1 MNRLKQVKLKN
12 TRVAQGRR
20 SESMAGGNYYCV
32 RPVNV
37 YNEQALTTSSVTNRP
52 LNGRSSP
59 INEKTSAIRLLLAG
73 GRFRYQ
79 VSIQSQE

>member
-1 MNRLKQVKLKN
+1 MDSLKQVKIKH
-12 TRVAQGRR
+12 TRVVRGRR
-20 SESMAGGNYYCV
+20 GGPMAGGNYYCV

-37 YNEQALTTSSVTNRP
+37 YNEQALTTSSITNRP
-52 LNGRSSP
+52 LKPSSSP
-59 INEKTSAIRLLLAG
+59 FNEKTSAIRLLLAG